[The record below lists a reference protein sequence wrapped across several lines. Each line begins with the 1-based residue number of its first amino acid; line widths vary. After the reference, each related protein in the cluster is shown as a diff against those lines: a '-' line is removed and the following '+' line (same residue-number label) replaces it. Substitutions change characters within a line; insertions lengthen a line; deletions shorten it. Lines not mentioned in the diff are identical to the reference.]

1 MAGYHPLGSLAPRDI
16 VARAIDREMKRTGD
30 PHVLLDCS
38 AIPEEEIRARFPN
51 ILRET
56 AERGID
62 MLAQPLPVVP
72 AAHYLCGGVLTDT
85 HGRTSLRGLYAA
97 GETAC
102 TGVHGANR
110 LASNSLLEAVVF
122 AHRASVRLREE
133 LAGLPLPPAAPAW
146 TAPRGTSEPEGV
158 LLVHDR
164 EEIRS
169 LMWDLVGIVRSDERL
184 EFAEARIRQ
193 IAEQN
198 ETVWVSSRPSADL
211 VELRNMVETALLVVR
226 CARLRRESR
235 GLHYNVDHPHRDNEH
250 FLRDTVVGR

>member
-1 MAGYHPLGSLAPRDI
+1 VLLAAGGCGQVYRHTTNPGIATGDGVAMAYRAGARVANMEFVQFHPTALYPARERTLLISEAVRGEGAELRRMDGRAFMAGYHPLGSLAPRDV

-62 MLAQPLPVVP
+62 MLAEPLPVVP

-102 TGVHGANR
+102 TGRRCGCTTSCPGCRSPRPRRRGRRRGAV
-110 LASNSLLEAVVF
+110 ASP
-122 AHRASVRLREE
+122 RACC
-133 LAGLPLPPAAPAW
+133 W
-146 TAPRGTSEPEGV
+146 CTTAR
-158 LLVHDR
+158 
-164 EEIRS
+164 RS
-169 LMWDLVGIVRSDERL
+169 
-184 EFAEARIRQ
+184 AR
-193 IAEQN
+193 
-198 ETVWVSSRPSADL
+198 
-211 VELRNMVETALLVVR
+211 
-226 CARLRRESR
+226 
-235 GLHYNVDHPHRDNEH
+235 
-250 FLRDTVVGR
+250 